1 MRTGVYEDIFFN
13 LLRSAIVENFV
24 KNHGKMRVTVT
35 CDVFLFLLI
44 SHIYPQAKS
53 VYDNQFNGVFKYKRK
68 LQLVCEERTNSRIRF
83 HKLHEVYN
91 ISDRKGFPL
100 HAKVLSWELEVNV
113 ANQVENSLS
122 YLVSKVLWQFNLT
135 KLIDYQIEINVSE

>member
-13 LLRSAIVENFV
+13 LLRSAIVENLV

-35 CDVFLFLLI
+35 CDVFLFLMI

-83 HKLHEVYN
+83 HKLHEVYFELHN
-91 ISDRKGFPL
+91 IEKDFLPHFKHFYNS
-100 HAKVLSWELEVNV
+100 
-113 ANQVENSLS
+113 ENYRFCLKA
-122 YLVSKVLWQFNLT
+122 LNPGK
-135 KLIDYQIEINVSE
+135 